1 MEAVD
6 CQSTYTL
13 PQAGAAQILDFTV
26 TSTGADLLDGGAAES
41 LLALRRSVR
50 FRVNPER
57 GELTV
62 ARNSTLEK

>member
-26 TSTGADLLDGGAAES
+26 TGTGADLPDGDATES

-50 FRVNPER
+50 FRVNSGR

-62 ARNSTLEK
+62 ARNSTLAK